1 VDLQFI
7 LLALEEERMYPR
19 RLWSNASRC
28 SMPTRSTTS
37 SPSNAARGFHRGLL
51 ARTTPGL

>member
-1 VDLQFI
+1 
-7 LLALEEERMYPR
+7 MYPR

-51 ARTTPGL
+51 ARSTPGS

>member
-1 VDLQFI
+1 
-7 LLALEEERMYPR
+7 MYPR

-37 SPSNAARGFHRGLL
+37 SPSNAARAFTAGCSPEVHLGCKCGAGLQPCV
-51 ARTTPGL
+51 ARL